1 MTLGLLVVVL
11 VLLGPLAWW
20 RAQTDP
26 SPTPELVDAEH
37 AAGLRHRQARQ
48 EIQAI
53 EATTVRLMRAAA
65 ASSALERRPAVE
77 ARPRPRAVPGPVTG
91 QAVGFVWTPSPVA
104 GSSTSPGRV
113 SFYMPLR
120 P

>member
-11 VLLGPLAWW
+11 VLLGPLLWW
-20 RAQTDP
+20 RAQIDR
-26 SPTPELVDAEH
+26 SPAPALVDAEH
-37 AAGLRHRQARQ
+37 AAGLRHRQARD
-48 EIQAI
+48 EIRAI
-53 EATTVRLMRAAA
+53 EAATVRLMRVA
-65 ASSALERRPAVE
+65 ASGALERRPAVE

-91 QAVGFVWTPSPVA
+91 HAVGFVWTPSPVA
-104 GSSTSPGRV
+104 SSSTSPGRV